1 MDMVVLPSIQSDG
14 VPQAILQ
21 ALAMRKPVVA
31 SAIGGIPEVIQHQHT
46 GVLVP
51 PNNPQALAEAVV
63 QVLRDPQS
71 AADRARAGGQLIDA
85 HYAVERMLDRTAAV
99 YTAVLVEKGLV

>member
-1 MDMVVLPSIQSDG
+1 MDVVVLPSIRSDG
-14 VPQAILQ
+14 VPQVVLQ

-31 SAIGGIPEVIQHQHT
+31 SAVGGIPEVIQHQRT

-51 PNNPQALAEAVV
+51 PNDPQALADAIV
-63 QVLRDPQS
+63 QSLCEPQS
-71 AADRARAGGQLIDA
+71 AAAWAQAGGQLIDT
-85 HYAVERMLDRTAAV
+85 HYGLEHTIDRTAAV